1 MAPVQ
6 TTNAEKMDPHRYCQE
21 KAAASGSNFYPVFR
35 FLPAEQRRAITA
47 FYAWCR
53 EVDDVADEC
62 RDRGVAQAK
71 LAWWRG
77 EVDRLYDGVPQHP
90 VTRALREVV
99 EPYGIAREQLL
110 EIMDGVEMDLFQ
122 QRYADFRALRLYC
135 HRVAGVVGEV
145 SAQIFGFSERA
156 TLKYA
161 ALLGLAFQLTNI
173 IRDVGEDARRGRI
186 YLPLDELDAYGVREG
201 DILARRPHEAFHR
214 LMEFQY
220 QRAVA
225 TYEEALSQLP
235 AADRRRQR
243 PSLVM
248 AAIYRALL
256 EEIRLDGFRV
266 LQHRLALPPLRKLLI
281 AWRVWLTG

>member
-1 MAPVQ
+1 
-6 TTNAEKMDPHRYCQE
+6 MDPHRYCQE
-21 KAAASGSNFYPVFR
+21 RAAASGSSFYQAFR
-35 FLPAEQRRAITA
+35 FLPAERRRAITA

-62 RDRGVAQAK
+62 RDPGVAKAT

-90 VTRALREVV
+90 VTRALREAI
-99 EPYGIAREQLL
+99 ERYGIAREQLL
-110 EIMDGVEMDLFQ
+110 EIMDGVEMDLHQ
-122 QRYADFRALRLYC
+122 QRYPDFRALRLYC

-145 SAQIFGFSERA
+145 SAQIFGYSERA
-156 TLKYA
+156 TLRYA
-161 ALLGLAFQLTNI
+161 ALLGQAFQLTNI

-186 YLPLDELDAYGVREG
+186 YLPLDELDAHGVRET
-201 DILARRPHEAFHR
+201 DILAGRDNEAFRR

-225 TYEEALSQLP
+225 TYEEALSRLP

-243 PSLVM
+243 PGLVM
-248 AAIYRALL
+248 AAIYRTLL

-266 LQHRLALPPLRKLLI
+266 LQHRIALPPLRKLLI
-281 AWRVWLTG
+281 AWRTWLTG